1 MRKVRIKSNGIDSRD
16 ASIVIVNDDGSEV
29 PIPNVKSLSISME
42 VGKPNTVDLNLIF
55 VDVDVVAT
63 SDGIELE
70 GSN

>member
-29 PIPNVKSLSISME
+29 PIPNVRSLSISME